1 MPAHTEGLQ
10 NVLANIRAIIPTETA
25 KMNIKLAAAGVIV
38 ETAVKNQASLTD
50 HTLKQLAD
58 MGHPYSRR
66 YGSGTGPHGDDS
78 LVHSQSG
85 KLLANIEKNENL
97 NTIHSVVEVGVSED
111 KVPYI
116 KDLITGIKQRPRN
129 FIGKAFRNSLGEII
143 TTTQGR

>member
-1 MPAHTEGLQ
+1 MPAYIEGLQ
-10 NVLANIRAIIPTETA
+10 NVLANIHAIIPTETA
-25 KMNIKLAAAGVIV
+25 KMNVKLAAAGVIV

-66 YGSGTGPHGDDS
+66 YGVDSGPHADDI
-78 LVHSQSG
+78 VHSQSG

-116 KDLITGIKQRPRN
+116 KDLITGTKQRPRN